1 MPPGR
6 RLKGDRIKTEET
18 AMIPI
23 LAIMAVLL
31 LLVLPIWPYSRSW
44 SVVPGGMVALVILT
58 FLAFMLV
65 GNIVA

>member
-1 MPPGR
+1 MAAFGWR
-6 RLKGDRIKTEET
+6 QNKIKE
-18 AMIPI
+18 AAVIPI

-31 LLVLPIWPYSRSW
+31 LLVLPIWPYSRNW

>member
-1 MPPGR
+1 MTAFGGR
-6 RLKGDRIKTEET
+6 QNKNKE
-18 AMIPI
+18 AAVIPI

-31 LLVLPIWPYSRSW
+31 LLVLPIWPYSRNW

-58 FLAFMLV
+58 FLAFMLA